1 MKTMLSKLFTMV
13 MGLLVLASTVS
24 WTVEK
29 HLCMGHVVSVAFFA
43 EAEGCGMA
51 MGNENHCC
59 ADERFTLTGQEDL
72 KSSVFEYAFDQAP
85 AVFIESTGFDFKPFS
100 PQALEVIALWTYH
113 PPPIFEDLQLLQQVF
128 LI

>member
-1 MKTMLSKLFTMV
+1 

-29 HLCMGHVVSVAFFA
+29 HLCMGHVVSVAFFS
-43 EAEGCGMA
+43 EADDCGMA
-51 MGNENHCC
+51 MGNDNHCC
-59 ADERFTLTGQEDL
+59 EDERFTLTGQEDL
-72 KSSVFEYAFDQAP
+72 KSSLFEYAFDQAP
-85 AVFIESTGFDFKPFS
+85 AVFIESAGVDFKPLLVQS
-100 PQALEVIALWTYH
+100 LEVIALWTYY

>member
-1 MKTMLSKLFTMV
+1 MLSKVFSVV
-13 MGLLVLASTVS
+13 MGLFVLASTVS

-29 HLCMGHVVSVAFFA
+29 HLCMGHVVSVAFFS

-59 ADERFTLTGQEDL
+59 NDERFTLTGQEDL

-85 AVFIESTGFDFKPFS
+85 AVFIHSAGFDFKPFL
-100 PQALEVIALWTYH
+100 PEVFEVNALPTYH
-113 PPPIFEDLQLLQQVF
+113 PPPIFKDIQLLQQVF

>member
-29 HLCMGHVVSVAFFA
+29 HLCMGHVVSVAFFS
-43 EAEGCGMA
+43 EADGCGMA

-85 AVFIESTGFDFKPFS
+85 AVFIQLAAVDFKPFW
-100 PQALEVIALWTYH
+100 PQTLELVALPTYH
-113 PPPIFEDLQLLQQVF
+113 PPPIFKDIQLLQQVF

>member
-1 MKTMLSKLFTMV
+1 MKTILSNLFSVT

-29 HLCMGHVVSVAFFA
+29 HLCMGHVVSVAFFS
-43 EAEGCGMA
+43 EADGCGMA
-51 MGNENHCC
+51 MGAENHCC
-59 ADERFTLTGQEDL
+59 EDERFTLTGQDDL

-85 AVFIESTGFDFKPFS
+85 VVFIHSVGYDFKPFS
-100 PQALEVIALWTYH
+100 PQPLEVIALPTYH
-113 PPPIFEDLQLLQQVF
+113 PPPIFEDIQLLQQVF